1 MNYTYVKN
9 KIDSLIEELQQLK
22 AVIDS
27 DGVVEA
33 VTIDQEYV
41 KTILLRVINEV
52 PDGKEVVSSI
62 LKKHGANKVS
72 ELNEMAYGLVVVE
85 AQECL
90 NAIPF

>member
-33 VTIDQEYV
+33 VTIYNGV
-41 KTILLRVINEV
+41 KRITDTE
-52 PDGKEVVSSI
+52 
-62 LKKHGANKVS
+62 
-72 ELNEMAYGLVVVE
+72 
-85 AQECL
+85 
-90 NAIPF
+90 PFYITTLY